1 MMNDNEPPFD
11 HTNVTTTLRGGPS
24 SQTWWTKLRSIWR
37 LKAVGLIVTFAAIM
51 WLQVYHFQFG
61 IHLSSSSNA
70 VVHVQESNVNSA
82 LYAATS
88 APTPC
93 PFLSPLITGP
103 KKWRLFPAADYEG
116 LSLLR
121 FPHDSILMTSFPGCV
136 PFVLPKQ
143 KLLLFTVLKV
153 SSTVFTQVAK
163 RLDGNPS
170 WSNNCGNI
178 QNPLLTNLT
187 YLTDLPPRDAEEL
200 LLDPDWTKAIFVRD
214 PKERVLSAYL
224 NKAVGETQYIKRRCC
239 EQKSSPVHELLEC
252 HDPHSLPIISF
263 EEFLKV
269 VVPQCKDGHW
279 CRQSELLR
287 PVQWPHINFVGH
299 FDRLEADTRRLL
311 DDVLGVWEEMGAT
324 GWPHGS
330 LYAGSSTVGHQT
342 GAHNRM
348 LQYYTPEL
356 EAIADAW
363 YKADYDSPYL
373 GMTKYRLFGS

>member
-1 MMNDNEPPFD
+1 
-11 HTNVTTTLRGGPS
+11 
-24 SQTWWTKLRSIWR
+24 
-37 LKAVGLIVTFAAIM
+37 M